1 VTSDRIKS
9 DGELLHA
16 ALRGNEAAF
25 TALYRRRQGAVYR
38 FALHMSGDASFS
50 EDVTQEVFMALL
62 QSGQRFNA
70 ARGTLVSFL
79 YGIARNLVLRRFETR
94 QAEVFDG
101 EAEFPAEDDVID
113 DLTRQETIEAVR
125 NAVLSL
131 PLLYREAVVLCDLE
145 SASYEAAAGALGCP
159 VGTVR
164 SRLSRGRSMLAQKLA
179 VKAVRSM
186 S

>member
-1 VTSDRIKS
+1 MKA
-9 DGELLHA
+9 DGELLNA

-38 FALHMSGDASFS
+38 FALHMSGDAAFS

-62 QSGQRFNA
+62 QSGDRFNA

-94 QAEVFDG
+94 QPQALDAVAELSAD
-101 EAEFPAEDDVID
+101 DDVVD
-113 DLTRQETIEAVR
+113 DLTRKETVEAVR

-131 PLLYREAVVLCDLE
+131 PLVYREALVLCDLE
-145 SASYEAAAGALGCP
+145 YASYEAAAEALGCP

-179 VKAVRSM
+179 VKAVRM